1 MHCFCAA
8 FARLPSVSHSCSI
21 ALRPSRKLERKLMSR
36 VILRD
41 YIELLG
47 SRDGR
52 DDLVSICLIARE
64 LGSRLRDDWY
74 Q

>member
-1 MHCFCAA
+1 
-8 FARLPSVSHSCSI
+8 
-21 ALRPSRKLERKLMSR
+21 MSR